1 MTNTD
6 NNSAGSNNAYDNNAQ
21 APQAKLEW
29 STDQYS
35 PQHKIEAWYQ
45 MLCESHLPWS
55 IDKTP
60 NKTFNANMHLHSF
73 NGYRLI
79 KCICDPLSGFRDMQQ
94 FAQSDDAYL
103 NILYLR
109 SGREH
114 LRIDYRDIHLQAGD
128 IVLWDSTRKMS
139 FTVSERLEKLTLMI
153 PETSLTSVFPNA
165 HEYSGIPIS
174 GKFGMGAMFA
184 NHLNALEHG
193 MADIGVESVTALMK
207 PTMEMLATMMETH
220 TTVSP
225 STMKYILLN
234 RVKHFIISHLG
245 EENLTPSTIAEA
257 HNISPRYLHVLF
269 EEVGTSVSTWIKLRR
284 LERCK
289 DEIFSASLSKRPL
302 SDIAYKWGFNHPSHF
317 SKVFKKEYGLS
328 PRAFLE
334 QVKLNKSTSK
344 SLPN

>member
-1 MTNTD
+1 MTDTY
-6 NNSAGSNNAYDNNAQ
+6 NNNLYGPES
-21 APQAKLEW
+21 KLEW
-29 STDQYS
+29 STDEYAT
-35 PQHKIEAWYQ
+35 QHKIDAWYE

-55 IDKTP
+55 INKAPDKA
-60 NKTFNANMHLHSF
+60 FNASMRLHSF

-79 KCICDPLSGFRDMQQ
+79 QCVCDPVSGFRDMQQ
-94 FAQSDDAYL
+94 LAQSDDAYL
-103 NILYLR
+103 NVLYLR
-109 SGREH
+109 QGSEH
-114 LRIDYRDIHLQAGD
+114 LKIDYQDIHLQAGD
-128 IVLWDSTRKMS
+128 IVLWDSTRRMS
-139 FTVSERLEKLTLMI
+139 FNVPERLEKLTLMI
-153 PETSLTSVFPNA
+153 PEASLTSVFPNA

-174 GKFGMGAMFA
+174 GKSGMGAMFA
-184 NHLNALEHG
+184 NHLNSLESE
-193 MADIGVESVTALMK
+193 MSDMGVESSTALMK
-207 PTMEMLATMMETH
+207 PTMEMLATMMESH

-234 RVKHFIISHLG
+234 RVKNYIVTHLCD
-245 EENLTPSTIAEA
+245 EHLTPSVIAEA
-257 HNISPRYLHVLF
+257 HNISPRYLHLLF

-289 DEIFSASLSKRPL
+289 DEILSASLTKRPI

-334 QVKLNKSTSK
+334 QLK